1 MTNQSVSNEQ
11 SDELASPLQT
21 LYKFMAAMN
30 QWEREAHQE
39 SQRILREGGSWAIK
53 NQKDLEAMHKIFAQY
68 CTPKDRPLG
77 RQGSFSHPPEYDP
90 ETEQVLEIVEESKR
104 RVVIFTQEGSGFQH
118 KNRYVLLRKGDKW
131 LIDNKQWLDLDG
143 KWQKRGL

>member
-1 MTNQSVSNEQ
+1 MSNMSITNEIQVDTTSPIQVLQAFMT
-11 SDELASPLQT
+11 
-21 LYKFMAAMN
+21 AMHE
-30 QWEREAHQE
+30 WERNSYQE
-39 SQRILREGGSWAIK
+39 FEKVRNGDGDWISERQHRLQGINE
-53 NQKDLEAMHKIFAQY
+53 IFAQY

-104 RVVIFTQEGSGFQH
+104 RVVIFTQEGSGFRH

-131 LIDNKQWLDLDG
+131 LIDNKQWFDLDG